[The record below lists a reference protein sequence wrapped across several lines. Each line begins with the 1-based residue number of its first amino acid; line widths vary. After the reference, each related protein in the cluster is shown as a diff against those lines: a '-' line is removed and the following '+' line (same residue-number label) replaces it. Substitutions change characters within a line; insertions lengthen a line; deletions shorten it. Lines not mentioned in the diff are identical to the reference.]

1 MRWKTVEEIKSKPQ
15 LRGDCFVTVFVVV
28 IMAFLVGWVFL
39 CFFIVCWGTEGHHR
53 LWAVGLTCAGSPE
66 MFSYPLLFL
75 FLSQLKM
82 IGGAESAKELLLN
95 TGIFSLNIL
104 YLWGMELR
112 VERTWLLKS
121 FVVFLNNSIWK
132 DGWFC
137 SAVLLVY

>member
-1 MRWKTVEEIKSKPQ
+1 MEEIKSKPQ

-28 IMAFLVGWVFL
+28 IMAFLVGWVFYGFSL
-39 CFFIVCWGTEGHHR
+39 LFVGGLKDITACER
-53 LWAVGLTCAGSPE
+53 LVSRAGSPE

-104 YLWGMELR
+104 YLWDMELR
-112 VERTWLLKS
+112 VERT
-121 FVVFLNNSIWK
+121 
-132 DGWFC
+132 
-137 SAVLLVY
+137 